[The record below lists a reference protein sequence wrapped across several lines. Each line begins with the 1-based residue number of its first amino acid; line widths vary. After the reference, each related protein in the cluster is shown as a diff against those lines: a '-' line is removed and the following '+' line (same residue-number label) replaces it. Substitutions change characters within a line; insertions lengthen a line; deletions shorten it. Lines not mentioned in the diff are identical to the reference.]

1 MINDTISIGSLE
13 VNQMFGFGTDWWVE
27 KKKQSKTADS
37 KRFIWFWEKVSLVR
51 KMENST
57 WLLVLNCWKVMF
69 VPSIHYCQNTLKT
82 LKTGSSHGRKKTV
95 THRRLSAF
103 GSKTL
108 SLNAK
113 GTLILKLQDYSA
125 TPYFRQGIRTWHSQ
139 WLPSCYGWHGGGLSF
154 GKVALNH
161 VWRSC

>member
-13 VNQMFGFGTDWWVE
+13 VNQTFGGGTDWWVE
-27 KKKQSKTADS
+27 KKPIENRGFQE
-37 KRFIWFWEKVSLVR
+37 IHLVWLKVSLLR

-57 WLLVLNCWKVMF
+57 MIVSTQLLEGDVCTIYSLL
-69 VPSIHYCQNTLKT
+69 PEHSEDLKD
-82 LKTGSSHGRKKTV
+82 LEFSWRKKPWHINNVFSFWLT
-95 THRRLSAF
+95 
-103 GSKTL
+103 TL
-108 SLNAK
+108 SLNAVQE
-113 GTLILKLQDYSA
+113 LSYWSLQDCSA
-125 TPYFRQGIRTWHSQ
+125 TPYFRQGIRTWLSQ